1 MGIGAAFATGLV
13 KGFTQ
18 NIQEEKARRLAEQ
31 QKIDAFEQTAL
42 QSVLTGEA
50 TKSGYGAVS
59 KLIKSAQKQINDR
72 PDIDIF
78 GRATDGID
86 IDFSGIQSAIESAGD
101 YESKVGRFGF
111 NVDVRKFSS
120 LGDSYGAIAD
130 MNSQLL
136 GNIRNRNMLLEAE
149 DTEVAGLQSLYTAHA
164 SRILNDFA
172 KSNQGGKEIEID
184 TSILRGIEEF
194 DAIMRQRTG
203 NENYS
208 TLNRAYGKNNNKP
221 AHVSPTNPT
230 DVIVASG
237 FGEYEAGYNKL
248 GNSLRTDFENLPNV
262 WAKYTEQT
270 GMVTRAERQSWF
282 NAARDIAKDFADQ
295 GMVFPSIPIAVNGM
309 SQENAATLLNTII
322 EKTNGSAI
330 GAAYVF
336 GAFQE
341 VENWD
346 PDTNFDYVDES
357 ISNRLFSA
365 RELFGQ
371 TAKESDYG
379 KIEAANLEL
388 TEVLGTESGDTGLY
402 GLLNMAENEF
412 DAPVVLD
419 SIKGKLA
426 SVGAIFTALADNST
440 KITRST
446 VSAFAPA
453 ADIRSDSEAAA
464 LKGKMDP
471 ETGEPYRFLTDS
483 YVSGLNNKIE
493 MARERGKL
501 NRKEGETL
509 DQAGARYA
517 SFEALR
523 ISLAFQMA
531 RAADPSGRLSN
542 QDIENQLARL
552 GQNFDTPAAMKAR
565 LRRAILDFETKKA
578 RYGAIIEAVGTGSG
592 KATVASKKLIK
603 GIVGIDKLSKKAL
616 GGQGSFAQYIESA
629 DGTMAPA
636 YDPPTGQ
643 RPSTQYISI
652 DGRPVFPALSGGI
665 PVTDNDGGNIYIDVE
680 GNPVEVKAQQS
691 SQTVQ
696 SSASVASAQ
705 SATPQGQETGPL
717 PETNI
722 QRNESTAAPVVES
735 PQPVPQTAPTGS
747 IDPKTVEPTG
757 GNTMSGF
764 TLRNKE
770 TKEVLS
776 GTYKVVNGRY
786 VLIEK
791 GV

>member
-1 MGIGAAFATGLV
+1 MGIGAAFATGLI

-18 NIQEEKARRLAEQ
+18 NIEKEEARRLAEQ
-31 QKIDAFEQTAL
+31 AKVDRIEELAIQASFDPKKDT
-42 QSVLTGEA
+42 
-50 TKSGYGAVS
+50 SGIFP
-59 KLIKSAQKQINDR
+59 LIKSARQKFSER
-72 PDIDIF
+72 EPIDMF

-86 IDFSGIQSAIESAGD
+86 LDLAKMQGAITKASA

-136 GNIRNRNMLLEAE
+136 GNTRNRNMLLEAE
-149 DTEVAGLQSLYTAHA
+149 DAEVAGLQSLYTAHA

-172 KSNQGGKEIEID
+172 KSKQGGKEIKID
-184 TSILRGIEEF
+184 TSILRGIAEF
-194 DAIMRQRTG
+194 DTIMRQRTG
-203 NENYS
+203 DENYS
-208 TLNRAYGKNNNKP
+208 TLNRAYGETNGKP
-221 AHVSPTNPT
+221 AYVSPTNPT

-237 FGEYEAGYNKL
+237 FGEYEAGYNTL

-270 GMVTRAERQSWF
+270 GMATKAERQSWF
-282 NAARDIAKDFADQ
+282 NAARDIAKDFSDK
-295 GMVFPSIPIAVNGM
+295 GLVFPTKALAISSM
-309 SQENAATLLNTII
+309 SQENAITLLNTII

-388 TEVLGTESGDTGLY
+388 TEVLGTEGGDTGIY
-402 GLLNMAENEF
+402 GLLNMAETEF

-464 LKGKMDP
+464 LKGRIDP
-471 ETGEPYRFLTDS
+471 ETGEPYKFLTDS
-483 YVSGLNNKIE
+483 FVLGLNNNIE

-509 DQAGARYA
+509 EQAGARYA
-517 SFEALR
+517 AFEALR

-565 LRRAILDFETKKA
+565 LRVAISDFEIKKS
-578 RYGAIIEAVGTGSG
+578 RYGAIIETVGTGSG

-603 GIVGIDKLSKKAL
+603 GVVGIDKLSKKAL

-643 RPSTQYISI
+643 NPSTQYTSI

-696 SSASVASAQ
+696 PSAPVAPAQ
-705 SATPQGQETGPL
+705 SAAPQGQGTGPL

-735 PQPVPQTAPTGS
+735 PQAAPQTAPTGS

-786 VLIEK
+786 VLIEM

>member
-1 MGIGAAFATGLV
+1 MGIGAAFATGLI

-18 NIQEEKARRLAEQ
+18 NIEKEEARRLAEQ
-31 QKIDAFEQTAL
+31 AKVDRIEELAIQASFDPKKDT
-42 QSVLTGEA
+42 
-50 TKSGYGAVS
+50 SGIFP
-59 KLIKSAQKQINDR
+59 LIKSARQKFSER
-72 PDIDIF
+72 EPIDMF

-86 IDFSGIQSAIESAGD
+86 LDLAKMQGAITKASA

-136 GNIRNRNMLLEAE
+136 GNTKNRNMLLEAE
-149 DTEVAGLQSLYTAHA
+149 DAEVAGLQSLYTAHA

-172 KSNQGGKEIEID
+172 KSKQGGKEIKID
-184 TSILRGIEEF
+184 TSILKGIQEF
-194 DAIMRQRTG
+194 DTIMRQRTG
-203 NENYS
+203 DENYS
-208 TLNRAYGKNNNKP
+208 TLNRAYGENNGKP

-237 FGEYEAGYNKL
+237 FGEYEAGYNTL

-270 GMVTRAERQSWF
+270 GMATKSERQSWF
-282 NAARDIAKDFADQ
+282 NAARDIAKDFSDK
-295 GMVFPSIPIAVNGM
+295 GLVFPTKSLAVSSM
-309 SQENAATLLNTII
+309 TQENAATLLNTIV

-357 ISNRLFSA
+357 ISDRLFSA

-379 KIEAANLEL
+379 KIEAANMEL
-388 TEVLGTESGDTGLY
+388 TEVLGTEGGDTGIY
-402 GLLNMAENEF
+402 GLLNMAETEF

-446 VSAFAPA
+446 VSAFAPT

-464 LKGKMDP
+464 LKGRIDP
-471 ETGEPYRFLTDS
+471 ETGETYKFLTDS
-483 YVSGLNNKIE
+483 FVLGLNNNIE

-509 DQAGARYA
+509 EQAGARYA
-517 SFEALR
+517 AFEALR

-542 QDIENQLARL
+542 QDIENQLTRL

-565 LRRAILDFETKKA
+565 LRVAISDFEIKKA
-578 RYGAIIEAVGTGSG
+578 RYSAIIETVGTGSG

-603 GIVGIDKLSKKAL
+603 GIVGIDRLSKKAL

-643 RPSTQYISI
+643 APSKQYISI

-696 SSASVASAQ
+696 PSASVAPAQ
-705 SATPQGQETGPL
+705 SAAPQGQGTGSL

-735 PQPVPQTAPTGS
+735 PQPAPQNAPTGS

-786 VLIEK
+786 VLIK
-791 GV
+791 MGV